1 MVFSNHIAGLYDHHY
16 LLKNSTMT
24 SNFIHIIITQ
34 RNDKSEANTF
44 IGYGYICKATGVF
57 WLFEE
62 WSGIEDSLE
71 QKIQGSSNVLLL
83 I

>member
-1 MVFSNHIAGLYDHHY
+1 MINNRLIV
-16 LLKNSTMT
+16 
-24 SNFIHIIITQ
+24 
-34 RNDKSEANTF
+34 F
-44 IGYGYICKATGVF
+44 IGYGYICSATGVF

-62 WSGIEDSLE
+62 WSGIGDSLE